1 VRARVLSLSL
11 SLVSNQRP
19 DRQTDDDDEEQKG
32 KRERREKSGL
42 CVSVYLFLWY
52 LLDCGLWCTYGV
64 SWRVKKQYVEGAK
77 KKKLPPPNE
86 QRQILGRLPRNGEK
100 I

>member
-1 VRARVLSLSL
+1 VFLLLTGIVRARGLFLSL

-52 LLDCGLWCTYGV
+52 LLIVDCGVLM
-64 SWRVKKQYVEGAK
+64 E
-77 KKKLPPPNE
+77 
-86 QRQILGRLPRNGEK
+86 
-100 I
+100 

>member
-1 VRARVLSLSL
+1 MLLLLTGIVRARVLSLSL

-52 LLDCGLWCTYGV
+52 LLIVDCGVLM
-64 SWRVKKQYVEGAK
+64 E
-77 KKKLPPPNE
+77 
-86 QRQILGRLPRNGEK
+86 
-100 I
+100 

>member
-52 LLDCGLWCTYGV
+52 LLESEKSHTVMYFGAIKMCGGREKEKTP
-64 SWRVKKQYVEGAK
+64 S
-77 KKKLPPPNE
+77 PNE
-86 QRQILGRLPRNGEK
+86 QLSRSKTTSNFGQVTS
-100 I
+100 